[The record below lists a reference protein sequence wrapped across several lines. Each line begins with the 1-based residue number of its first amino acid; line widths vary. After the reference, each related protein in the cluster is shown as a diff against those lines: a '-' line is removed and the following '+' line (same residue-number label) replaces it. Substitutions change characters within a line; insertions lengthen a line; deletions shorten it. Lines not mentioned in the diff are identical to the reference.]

1 MPPTLPG
8 AVLSP
13 RRRQGRA
20 GWLEVLTTRLIEAAG
35 CARLLVKRFV
45 ALALGEH
52 DVVIRARRMRGPQ
65 AWIVGNG
72 DLP

>member
-1 MPPTLPG
+1 
-8 AVLSP
+8 
-13 RRRQGRA
+13 
-20 GWLEVLTTRLIEAAG
+20 LEVLTTRLIEAAG